1 MMLGGRAA
9 EQIVIHDISTG
20 ASNDIERASG
30 IARKMVTEWGMS
42 EQLGNMFLGG
52 NKEVFLGRD
61 YGTTHSYSEK
71 LGGLI
76 DSEVKRILDEAYD
89 RALKLIKDH
98 RSVMDNMVKVLF
110 AKNTI
115 YTDEVEMLFDGKSAD
130 EVIKAIDERQA
141 RHETYRYDY
150 EPKRE
155 EQEAKIVSA
164 SEFTAEKA
172 EKKAPVK
179 EQEKPAETEVE
190 ECSAEAPAEVKPDRK
205 PRKTVKKD
213 DVAKPEDS
221 DDKKE

>member
-1 MMLGGRAA
+1 
-9 EQIVIHDISTG
+9 
-20 ASNDIERASG
+20 
-30 IARKMVTEWGMS
+30 
-42 EQLGNMFLGG
+42 
-52 NKEVFLGRD
+52 
-61 YGTTHSYSEK
+61 
-71 LGGLI
+71 
-76 DSEVKRILDEAYD
+76 
-89 RALKLIKDH
+89 
-98 RSVMDNMVKVLF
+98 
-110 AKNTI
+110 
-115 YTDEVEMLFDGKSAD
+115 MLFDGKSAD

-172 EKKAPVK
+172 EKQAPLK

-190 ECSAEAPAEVKPDRK
+190 ESSAETPAEVKPVRK

-213 DVAKPEDS
+213 DVAKPEDG